1 MLKLEIPLQFD
12 LLSQTH
18 TTRQDTKTGEA
29 IQIDTVKFL
38 SFDRLPHTHTHTHTH
53 TINHHHVITNLIT
66 RKMNKQVAK
75 SEILLVCKLLNSIA
89 IFLI

>member
-53 TINHHHVITNLIT
+53 THHQSSSCHNESHHAQ
-66 RKMNKQVAK
+66 N
-75 SEILLVCKLLNSIA
+75 E
-89 IFLI
+89 